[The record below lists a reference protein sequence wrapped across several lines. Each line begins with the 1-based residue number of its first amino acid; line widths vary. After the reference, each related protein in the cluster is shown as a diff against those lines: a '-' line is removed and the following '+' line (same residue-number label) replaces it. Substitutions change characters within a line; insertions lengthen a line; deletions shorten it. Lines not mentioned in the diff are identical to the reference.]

1 MGQVASSLGETITAA
16 AGALTKSLTTLTV
29 EPKRPLEMPN
39 LGDGRSQ
46 DELRTAAEVMYHMD
60 TKTHINIAFV
70 GSAAESKLALIN
82 SLRFIA
88 DWKPVLGI
96 SAPKEVATQYVHA
109 DQSYKHVRF
118 WDIADLPGTFEAR
131 CLYAFDCVVLVTGD
145 SIRQADIEM
154 IKQANIVSS
163 AAPVLVAR
171 SDIDYFVDNQLGLQ
185 PHESDVHPAKARQG
199 PIIKE
204 GLTTQLKKGG
214 ITCDCQLNSVYLVS
228 PPGML
233 AARGVNYDGT
243 RYVWDE
249 YDFMKALLDC
259 VSKRR
264 Y

>member
-1 MGQVASSLGETITAA
+1 MGQVASSLGETLASA
-16 AGALTKSLTTLTV
+16 AGALTKSLTTLIA

-70 GSAAESKLALIN
+70 GAPRESKLALIN
-82 SLRFIA
+82 ALRFIA
-88 DWKPVLGI
+88 DCKPVLGI
-96 SAPKEVATQYVHA
+96 SAPKEVATQYVHC
-109 DQSYKHVRF
+109 DPNYKHVRF
-118 WDIADLPGTFEAR
+118 WDITDIPGTFEAR
-131 CLYAFDCVVLVTGD
+131 CLYAFDCVILVTGD
-145 SIRQADIEM
+145 SMRQADVEM
-154 IKQANIVSS
+154 IKQSNTVVNVPIVI
-163 AAPVLVAR
+163 AR

-185 PHESDVHPAKARQG
+185 PHESDLHPAKARQG

-204 GLTTQLKKGG
+204 GLKAQLKKGG
-214 ITCDCQLNSVYLVS
+214 IECPCQLDSVFLVS

-233 AARGVNYDGT
+233 AARAVNYDGT
-243 RYVWDE
+243 RYIWDE
-249 YDFMKALLDC
+249 FDFMKSLLDC